1 MELKECFFGIKD
13 YLGGDESF
21 FWMVGWVDGEGN
33 TGAEIYDN
41 YMESAM
47 GKVENDF
54 GGFNSL

>member
-1 MELKECFFGIKD
+1 
-13 YLGGDESF
+13 
-21 FWMVGWVDGEGN
+21 MVSEGN
-33 TGAEIYDN
+33 TGAEIFDN